1 MNQTN
6 LHQTIERIQQ
16 MELYFDTLQHAV
28 NISADAIK
36 QDKTLDSML
45 QALLQYYEH
54 GQWLA
59 DYTLDEAGLLPAAL
73 KRGVLSQDG
82 LYNLLAQ
89 IEHS

>member
-28 NISADAIK
+28 NISADAIE

-45 QALLQYYEH
+45 
-54 GQWLA
+54 
-59 DYTLDEAGLLPAAL
+59 
-73 KRGVLSQDG
+73 
-82 LYNLLAQ
+82 
-89 IEHS
+89 

>member
-6 LHQTIERIQQ
+6 LPQTIERIQQ

-28 NISADAIK
+28 NICADAIK
-36 QDKTLDSML
+36 QDKTLNSML

-54 GQWLA
+54 GKWLA

-82 LYNLLAQ
+82 LYNLLSQ

>member
-6 LHQTIERIQQ
+6 LPQAIERIQQ
-16 MELYFDTLQHAV
+16 MELYFDALQHAV

-54 GQWLA
+54 GQWIT

-82 LYNLLAQ
+82 LYNLLTQ